1 MESSS
6 NILLIITFLMAGTF
20 NVIFPLLLGWWI
32 IKKRGTSW
40 KLFGVG
46 VLTFIG
52 SQIFH
57 IPAVSGLT
65 RAFSTGLLPNVSI
78 SFAPYFNAIVLGLL
92 AGIFEETARWI
103 GYKILKKKADSFGA
117 ALTLGAGHGG
127 IEAIIIGVSVL
138 ATLISMLALQS
149 SDAALSALPSG
160 QADLARQ
167 QVQAYWATAWHI
179 SAGVTYQP
187 ERDGLAGHLVPKT
200 NLVLAGGVVSRC
212 DRWVGGVSH
221 VLWRTCLADRSRSAS
236 DILRDAVL
244 DSADS
249 QKDGPGTGGTA
260 CCLVRDWFWSQIELF
275 YPSSALIVALIVNVK
290 ITNKIRT

>member
-78 SFAPYFNAIVLGLL
+78 GFAPYFNAIVLGLL

-127 IEAIIIGVSVL
+127 IEAIFIGVSVL

-167 QVQAYWATAWHI
+167 QVQAYWATAWHMPLAGAVERI
-179 SAGVTYQP
+179 SALGLHISLSVMVWLAISFRKPIWFWLAVLYHAVV
-187 ERDGLAGHLVPKT
+187 DGLA
-200 NLVLAGGVVSRC
+200 VLAMSFGV
-212 DRWVGGVSH
+212 H
-221 VLWRTCLADRSRSAS
+221 VWLIEAGLLLISFGMLYL
-236 DILRDAVL
+236 ILRTAKRMDQERVVL
-244 DSADS
+244 
-249 QKDGPGTGGTA
+249 
-260 CCLVRDWFWSQIELF
+260 LV
-275 YPSSALIVALIVNVK
+275 V
-290 ITNKIRT
+290 